1 MLVEINDANI
11 DRRFIDQAVKA
22 LKKGGVII
30 FPTDSVYAMGCSLND
45 KKALNK
51 LAALKGVKLKK
62 TNFSIICSD
71 ISNLSDY
78 VKTHRPSYFQDVE
91 QIVTRTIYI
100 HSNGHKRNP

>member
-62 TNFSIICSD
+62 TNFC
-71 ISNLSDY
+71 
-78 VKTHRPSYFQDVE
+78 
-91 QIVTRTIYI
+91 
-100 HSNGHKRNP
+100 